1 MTLHPG
7 AQHQLGQLAA
17 GGPHPKEL
25 FEQARQR
32 DLQEQARQKERA
44 ASRPDYSPR
53 PRELTMKDVADYER
67 AETQKG
73 LRDMAREIQRENR
86 LIDKIERVMQT
97 NYDGYMASNLPRIY
111 SKLTGA
117 DKDAAE
123 RK

>member
-17 GGPHPKEL
+17 GGPHPKGL

-32 DLQEQARQKERA
+32 DLQEQARQKQRA

-73 LRDMAREIQRENR
+73 LRDIARENR
-86 LIDKIERVMQT
+86 LIDKIEHVMQT